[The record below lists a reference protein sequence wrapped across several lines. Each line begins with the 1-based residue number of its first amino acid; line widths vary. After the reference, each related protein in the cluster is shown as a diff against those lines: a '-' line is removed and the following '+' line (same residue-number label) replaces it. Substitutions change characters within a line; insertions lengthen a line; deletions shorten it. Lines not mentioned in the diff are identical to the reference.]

1 MDDVSI
7 LYMVDNYDDMMVVLH
22 ITRLECEAY
31 GDTSMI
37 PYNLYV
43 IIHTSKLTCHVI
55 FYKDVIS

>member
-1 MDDVSI
+1 
-7 LYMVDNYDDMMVVLH
+7 MVDNYDDRMVVLH
-22 ITRLECEAY
+22 VTRLECETY

-55 FYKDVIS
+55 FL